1 MASRTSSTMI
11 CAKALTSSRKSWIPG
26 TWNSAKSAWNS
37 LAKGSDTQTKT
48 GQTMTETTINAQQAA
63 SPEPELVRD
72 VHEPKGVLRKNL
84 KPFIYLGAALLV
96 ILAAVFSGTSKKTPS
111 QQAAARHEPP
121 QPTVQDNTDNN
132 VQDLKNQLAA
142 EQQRQAQQA
151 GATGDPALVTATPAQ
166 QAAAARY
173 SSTGQTVPCVPGQP
187 CAQPNIYGQQTGQ
200 LSISPQEQEA
210 QQLAA
215 KERELAYNS
224 RFASN
229 LVYSHQPEAAVS
241 QQTPAGVEVPTVGG
255 YSQGLN
261 PNAG

>member
-1 MASRTSSTMI
+1 
-11 CAKALTSSRKSWIPG
+11 
-26 TWNSAKSAWNS
+26 
-37 LAKGSDTQTKT
+37 
-48 GQTMTETTINAQQAA
+48 MTETTINAQQAVP
-63 SPEPELVRD
+63 PEPELVRD

-151 GATGDPALVTATPAQ
+151 GATGDPALATATPAQ

-200 LSISPQEQEA
+200 PSISPQEQEA

-229 LVYSHQPEAAVS
+229 LVYTHQPEAAVS
-241 QQTPAGVEVPTVGG
+241 QQLRQERRFRLWLAIHKVRTQTRPPPLKRAAALSRLVLPVTRHQQSGKRRSNMVPK
-255 YSQGLN
+255 
-261 PNAG
+261 

>member
-1 MASRTSSTMI
+1 
-11 CAKALTSSRKSWIPG
+11 
-26 TWNSAKSAWNS
+26 
-37 LAKGSDTQTKT
+37 
-48 GQTMTETTINAQQAA
+48 MTETTINAQQAVP
-63 SPEPELVRD
+63 PEPELVRD

-142 EQQRQAQQA
+142 EQQRQAQQT
-151 GATGDPALVTATPAQ
+151 GATGDPALATATPAQ

-187 CAQPNIYGQQTGQ
+187 ARSQTSTASRQ
-200 LSISPQEQEA
+200 ASPSISPQEQEA

-229 LVYSHQPEAAVS
+229 LVYTHQPEAAVS
-241 QQTPAGVEVPTVGG
+241 QQPPAGAEVPTVAG
-255 YSQGLN
+255 YSQGPN
-261 PNAG
+261 PNAAASTQTG